1 MSDDS
6 KPGSNGPDKEF
17 RLKKQADGLRRLSPE
32 TVAEAKEM
40 LARVTVPEGDSSRAP
55 GSLPKEEGDAVRD
68 KHRHIK
74 DTQQNDLIQR
84 AGRFG
89 AAQEQSGGAG
99 QASNRLASKAAALRG
114 QTQSQP
120 PASQERAG
128 EAKTGSAAVRQ
139 MAPAARAKL
148 EALVKARKEG
158 DAKRQED
165 GGRTVGN
172 QSPKGKTPD
181 GRAR

>member
-6 KPGSNGPDKEF
+6 KPGSDGPEKES

-32 TVAEAKEM
+32 VAADAKE
-40 LARVTVPEGDSSRAP
+40 LGARVRPHLSETPSAPAPKREGEDDSV
-55 GSLPKEEGDAVRD
+55 KD

-74 DTQQNDLIQR
+74 DAHQADLIQHAGR
-84 AGRFG
+84 AGSV
-89 AAQEQSGGAG
+89 QEQPGGAG
-99 QASNRLASKAAALRG
+99 QTSNRLASKAAALRG
-114 QTQSQP
+114 QTQSQT

-139 MAPAARAKL
+139 MAPAAQAKL
-148 EALVKARKEG
+148 EAIMKARKEA

-165 GGRTVGN
+165 GGRTAGN
-172 QSPKGKTPD
+172 QPPKGKTPD
-181 GRAR
+181 GPAR